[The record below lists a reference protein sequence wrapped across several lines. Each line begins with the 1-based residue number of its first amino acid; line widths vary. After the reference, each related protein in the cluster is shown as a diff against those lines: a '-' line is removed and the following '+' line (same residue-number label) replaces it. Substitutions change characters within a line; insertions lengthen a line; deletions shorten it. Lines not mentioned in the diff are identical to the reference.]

1 MMRKILLLCCL
12 VAGISTA
19 GISQAKNANT
29 TDPEVKAKQL
39 QKQLKLTDDQT
50 KKVTAIYDDSAKK
63 YAKIKADNHGD
74 TNKMLVDIKPLRA
87 STITKIK
94 AVLTPKQSAEYDELL
109 KSKKGEDGNG
119 WGDGWS
125 STAN

>member
-1 MMRKILLLCCL
+1 MKRIFLLCCL
-12 VAGISTA
+12 FVGLSTV
-19 GISQAKNANT
+19 GFSQAGYPP
-29 TDPEVKAKQL
+29 TDPAVKAKQL
-39 QKQLKLTDDQT
+39 QKQLKLNDSQT
-50 KKVTAIYDDSAKK
+50 QKVTAIYDDSAKK
-63 YAKIKADNHGD
+63 YAKIKADQHGD

-87 STITKIK
+87 STISKIK

-125 STAN
+125 STSN

>member
-1 MMRKILLLCCL
+1 MKRIFLLCCL
-12 VAGISTA
+12 FVGLSTV
-19 GISQAKNANT
+19 GFSQAGHPT
-29 TDPEVKAKQL
+29 TDPVVKAKQL
-39 QKQLKLTDDQT
+39 QKQLKLSDGQT
-50 KKVTAIYDDSAKK
+50 QKVTAIYEESAKK
-63 YAKIKADNHGD
+63 YSKIKADQHGD

-87 STITKIK
+87 STISKIK

-125 STAN
+125 STSN

>member
-1 MMRKILLLCCL
+1 MRKILLLCGL
-12 VAGISTA
+12 IVGLSTA
-19 GISQAKNANT
+19 GFSQAKNANT

-39 QKQLKLTDDQT
+39 QKQLKLSETQT
-50 KKVTAIYDDSAKK
+50 KKIAAVYEDSAKK

-74 TNKMLVDIKPLRA
+74 TNKMLVDIKPLRS

-125 STAN
+125 STSN

>member
-1 MMRKILLLCCL
+1 MKRIFLLCCL
-12 VAGISTA
+12 FVGLSTV
-19 GISQAKNANT
+19 GFSQAGHPNT
-29 TDPEVKAKQL
+29 TDPAVKAKQL
-39 QKQLKLTDDQT
+39 QKQLKLNDSQT
-50 KKVTAIYDDSAKK
+50 QKVTAIYEESSKK
-63 YAKIKADNHGD
+63 YSKIKADEHGD

-87 STITKIK
+87 ATISKIK

-125 STAN
+125 STSN